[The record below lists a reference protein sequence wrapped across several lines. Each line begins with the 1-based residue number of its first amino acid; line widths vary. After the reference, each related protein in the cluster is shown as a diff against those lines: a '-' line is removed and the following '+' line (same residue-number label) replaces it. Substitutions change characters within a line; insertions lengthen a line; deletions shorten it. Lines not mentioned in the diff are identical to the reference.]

1 METESGGPRGLLS
14 WALDH
19 ESWNGIL
26 VFQGEEGGH
35 LSKRTINLALG
46 LILLW
51 ELEATV
57 I

>member
-1 METESGGPRGLLS
+1 MASFAS
-14 WALDH
+14 WTLDH

-35 LSKRTINLALG
+35 LSKQTINLALG
-46 LILLW
+46 LVLLW
-51 ELEATV
+51 ELEITV